1 MTRVTRKTQKI
12 LGEGATNNGVFG
24 SLQASNPVMTND
36 VEQIQSLNAWNLGW
50 NQATLTSE
58 ELPPLEE
65 MQGVEYV
72 ITYQLAYL
80 MQEGLPEWDSATTY
94 YTGSM
99 VKQISGTTIKIY
111 CSLVDNN
118 LNKAV
123 TDTAS
128 WKVVYDSTKTYV
140 DTTIGDTRYVTV
152 TTDQTVTG
160 MKTFTSEMVAT
171 DIIFDH
177 GSIGGSDNLAIEGT
191 GAVALSGSTMTVTAD
206 SITFTG
212 TTQIT
217 GATSIDGHTNISGTD
232 GEIDVNNGINISSS
246 AINLKGGTVALTGT
260 KTTAVTPA
268 SDSSSTDIATT
279 AWVNSTSGAR
289 FVTLTGDQTVAGKKT
304 FSDDMS
310 LNGDLALNNNN
321 ITGVTRITGGTYL
334 ILGNGSAPYPTTTS
348 PAATDNSERLATT
361 AWVRLSGN
369 GVVHT
374 QYNETIAGTK
384 TFSVSP
390 TIPTIGI
397 SATSST
403 QAVNAAYITN
413 KFKIV
418 SSLPSSPDA
427 NTFYFIEES

>member
-1 MTRVTRKTQKI
+1 MTRVARKTQKI
-12 LGEGATNNGVFG
+12 LGEGASNNGVFG

-94 YTGSM
+94 YKGSM
-99 VKQISGTTIKIY
+99 VKAISGTTIKIY
-111 CSLVDNN
+111 CSLIDDN
-118 LNKAV
+118 LNKVV

-140 DTTIGDTRYVTV
+140 DTVLGDTRYVTV
-152 TTDQTVTG
+152 ATDQTVSG

-177 GSIGGSDNLAIEGT
+177 GSIGGSDNFAIEGT
-191 GAVALSGSTMTVTAD
+191 GAVAISGSTLTTTAD

-212 TTQIT
+212 VTQIN
-217 GATSIDGHTNISGTD
+217 GATTIDGHTNISGAD

-246 AINLKGGTVALTGT
+246 TINLKGGAVALTGT
-260 KTTAVTPA
+260 TTTAVTPA
-268 SDSSSTDIATT
+268 SDSNSTDIATT

-289 FVTLTGDQTVAGKKT
+289 FVTLTGDQTVAGEKT

-310 LNGDLALNNNN
+310 LNGNLALNTNN
-321 ITGVTRITGGTYL
+321 ITGVDMITGGTTL
-334 ILGNGSAPYPTTTS
+334 ILGNGSAPYPKT
-348 PAATDNSERLATT
+348 ATPSASENSTRLATT

-374 QYNETIAGTK
+374 QYDETIAGTK
-384 TFSVSP
+384 TFNVSP
-390 TIPTIGI
+390 TIPTIAV
-397 SATSST
+397 SNTSST

-413 KFKIV
+413 KFKVV